1 MAGLRWDRDR
11 LDELVR
17 SRLGG
22 TRFIVVSNR
31 EPYIHTFSGDQIRWE
46 RPVGGLTEALD
57 PIMRA
62 SGGTWVAHGS
72 GDADRRVVDE
82 RNRVAVPPDSPEYT
96 LRRVWLTEEE
106 VAGYY
111 LGFANECLWPLCH
124 VAFTPPLFS
133 PANWETYQRV
143 NAIFADAVVAE
154 AAGRRAVVL
163 VQDYHF
169 ALLPGYLKERNP
181 NLTVG
186 LFWHIPWPAYETFRT
201 CPWHAEI
208 LAGMLGSDL
217 LGFHT
222 GSFCRNFIDS
232 AERGLAAR
240 TDHKMPAVFYGGGT
254 TFVEPFPIS
263 VDFDGISG
271 QAAGQSI
278 DREMA
283 RLQRQLGLEGK
294 LLGIGTDRLDYTKGI
309 PERLMAL
316 ERFLNDNPAYHGKV
330 VFVQAGMPSRTGI
343 GAYRQTAR
351 RIEGLVRSINA
362 KYASGGWRPIV
373 PMTRQLSYDT
383 LNALRRLAR
392 FCVVSS
398 VHDGMN
404 LVAKEY
410 VAARTDGDGVLVLSR
425 FTGAAEEMTDALLM
439 NPYDTGEF
447 AARIKQAIEMPEAER
462 RRRMA
467 NLRQTVAVNNI
478 YKWGADMVARLISI
492 AGAG

>member
-1 MAGLRWDRDR
+1 MAGPKWNRDR
-11 LDELVR
+11 LYELAR
-17 SRLGG
+17 SRLGD

-31 EPYIHTFSGDQIRWE
+31 EPYIHTLSGAEVRWQ

-57 PIMRA
+57 PVMRA
-62 SGGTWVAHGS
+62 SGGTWVAHGA
-72 GDADRRVVDE
+72 GEADRRVVDE
-82 RNRVAVPPDSPEYT
+82 NDRVAVPPDRPEYT

-106 VAGYY
+106 VAGFY

-133 PANWETYQRV
+133 PANWETYRKV
-143 NAIFADAVVAE
+143 NATFADAVIEE
-154 AAGRRAVVL
+154 AAGRRAVVF

-169 ALLPGYLKERNP
+169 ALLPRYLKERDP
-181 NLTVG
+181 RLTVG
-186 LFWHIPWPAYETFRT
+186 YFWHIPWPAYETFRT
-201 CPWHAEI
+201 CPWHGEI

-222 GSFCRNFIDS
+222 RSFCLNFIDS
-232 AERGLAAR
+232 VERTLEAR
-240 TDHKMPAVFYGGGT
+240 TDREKSAVFHRGGA

-263 VDFDGISG
+263 VDFDGISE
-271 QAAGQSI
+271 QAA
-278 DREMA
+278 DKAVAREMA
-283 RLQRQLGLEGK
+283 RLHRKLGLDGK

-309 PERLMAL
+309 PERLVAL
-316 ERFLNDNPAYHGKV
+316 DRFLADNPAYLGKV

-343 GAYRQTAR
+343 GAYRQAAR
-351 RIEGLVRSINA
+351 RIDGLIRSINA
-362 KYASGGWRPIV
+362 RYASGDWRPIV
-373 PMTRQLSYDT
+373 PMTRQLSHDT

-392 FCVVSS
+392 FCLVSS

-410 VAARTDGDGVLVLSR
+410 VAARSDGDGVLVLSR

-447 AARIKQAIEMPEAER
+447 AARIKEAIEMPEAER
-462 RRRMA
+462 RRRMK
-467 NLRQTVAVNNI
+467 NLRRTVAVNNI
-478 YKWGADMVARLISI
+478 YRWGADMVAMLISI
-492 AGAG
+492 AEK